1 MCVYPHRW
9 SAHTDGGAF
18 CESKCVCV
26 HVCVF
31 TELCEHVGE
40 ATCAQSMCVHLSVY
54 LQMMAQMHVSF

>member
-9 SAHTDGGAF
+9 SAHTDGGPF
-18 CESKCVCV
+18 VCQNVCV

-31 TELCEHVGE
+31 TELCPHVGE

-54 LQMMAQMHVSF
+54 LQMLARMHVSF